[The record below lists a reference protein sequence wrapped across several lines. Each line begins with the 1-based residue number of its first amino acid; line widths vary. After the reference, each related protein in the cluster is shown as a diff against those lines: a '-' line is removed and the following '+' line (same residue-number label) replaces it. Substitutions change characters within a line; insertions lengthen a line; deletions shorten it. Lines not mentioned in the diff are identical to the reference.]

1 MFLNDFAPLALSVQS
16 MLFVVVVVVQSMLF
30 LLLLLFNQCVQVSVP
45 FLFLL
50 FHSSLQAYVYKIGT
64 HGVIN
69 VD

>member
-16 MLFVVVVVVQSMLF
+16 VLCIYTLI
-30 LLLLLFNQCVQVSVP
+30 QVNVP

-50 FHSSLQAYVYKIGT
+50 LLHNSLPAYVYKIGT

-69 VD
+69 FD

>member
-16 MLFVVVVVVQSMLF
+16 VLCIYTLI
-30 LLLLLFNQCVQVSVP
+30 QVTVP

-50 FHSSLQAYVYKIGT
+50 LHNSLPAYVYKIGT

-69 VD
+69 FD